1 MAYVFNSFIDED
13 NLNREKFENEN
24 DEQNLSWLFI
34 DPCTTNILLFF
45 WSKYTICWYGVNL
58 ISLIVYTSKQ

>member
-34 DPCTTNILLFF
+34 DACTTNILLFF